1 MSLFDVIMEGYSTE
15 KEPINEILI
24 GEDSKSSAIVFVDI
38 DPGRNFGDPYFKF
51 LPNRNINFKSA
62 ARISFKEPKY
72 IVHYS
77 RQYVLNSNDKKAL
90 IRILSS
96 PYRKDDSISNWV
108 AAIREF
114 NRIIIDDIKA
124 KNSDKYLLPEDLPIP
139 DYKKLK

>member
-1 MSLFDVIMEGYSTE
+1 MSLFDTIMEGYLLR

-24 GEDSKSSAIVFVDI
+24 GEDFKSSAIVFVDI

-51 LPNRNINFKSA
+51 LPNKNINFKLA
-62 ARISFKEPKY
+62 ARILFKEPKY

-77 RQYVLNSNDKKAL
+77 RQYVLTSNDKKAL

-96 PYRKDDSISNWV
+96 PYRKDDSITNWV

-114 NRIIIDDIKA
+114 NRIIVDDIKS
-124 KNSDKYLLPEDLPIP
+124 KNSDKYILSENLPIP